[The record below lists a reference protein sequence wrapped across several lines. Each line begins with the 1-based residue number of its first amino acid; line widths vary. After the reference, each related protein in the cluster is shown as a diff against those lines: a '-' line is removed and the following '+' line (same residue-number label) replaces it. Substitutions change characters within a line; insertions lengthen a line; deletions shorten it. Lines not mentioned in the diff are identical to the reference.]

1 MATTS
6 SISVW
11 RQRPEIVMTGLA
23 IVSAMATAQ
32 WTQLL
37 NERPDPAWLV
47 WLGPVATVF
56 FLNSGLLVMG
66 IFFAAAVA
74 FGVWLRTRNAWAL
87 LAVPVA
93 TLYAWSAAIQVAI
106 RLQRTV
112 DDDPHLIAASLAA
125 GAVGAGITHLGCAL
139 FSAALRRPGW
149 IALTTAVGAAAGLL
163 FFAGQRKYVEGWLLY
178 AVWQPAVAFSIGL
191 GLGRGR
197 THSG

>member
-1 MATTS
+1 MAT
-6 SISVW
+6 I
-11 RQRPEIVMTGLA
+11 
-23 IVSAMATAQ
+23 Q
-32 WTQLL
+32 WTQFLS
-37 NERPDPAWLV
+37 ERPAAWLA
-47 WLGPVATVF
+47 WLDPVAKVF
-56 FLNSGLLVMG
+56 FLNPELVVMG

-112 DDDPHLIAASLAA
+112 DDDPHLIAA
-125 GAVGAGITHLGCAL
+125 
-139 FSAALRRPGW
+139 
-149 IALTTAVGAAAGLL
+149 AAAGLL